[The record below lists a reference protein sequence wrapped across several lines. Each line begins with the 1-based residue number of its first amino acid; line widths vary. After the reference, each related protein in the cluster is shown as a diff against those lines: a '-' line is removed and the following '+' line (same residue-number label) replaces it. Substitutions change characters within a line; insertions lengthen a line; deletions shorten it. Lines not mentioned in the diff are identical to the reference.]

1 MTKTTTILVLM
12 TGLALTV
19 APAAKAQ
26 IPPPPASLGFLNVN
40 YGAQPQRRT
49 LSTSVSFPLYD
60 ETATMTTDQ
69 GIGNGPVFD
78 ISGGFRVWRGLAIG
92 IGFSSFSD
100 TGSGTVV
107 TTIPHPLFFGQSKPV
122 NNTASGLEH
131 SERAVHLQAVW
142 FIPVTDKIDVALSV
156 GPSFIRVKQQLVS
169 SATVPVGTQDVNVVV
184 NTQEETA
191 HGANVGFD
199 GSYLFTRRFG
209 VGLFIRYAG
218 GSVDLSGAGNL
229 KVGGVQAGLGARI
242 RF

>member
-1 MTKTTTILVLM
+1 MTKTTTMLALM
-12 TGLALTV
+12 TGLALA
-19 APAAKAQ
+19 APDAKAQ
-26 IPPPPASLGFLNVN
+26 VAPPPANVGFLNVN
-40 YGAQPQRRT
+40 AGAQPQRRI
-49 LSTSVSFPLYD
+49 LKTSVSFPLHD

-78 ISGGFRVWRGLAIG
+78 IAGGFRVWRALAIG
-92 IGFSSFSD
+92 IGFSFFSD
-100 TGSGTVV
+100 TGNSTVV
-107 TTIPHPLFFGQSKPV
+107 ATIPHPLFFGQSKPV
-122 NNTASGLEH
+122 NKTASGLEH

-191 HGANVGFD
+191 HGANIGFD

-209 VGLFIRYAG
+209 AGLFIRYAG
-218 GSVDLSGAGNL
+218 GSVDVPGAGDL
-229 KVGGVQAGLGARI
+229 RVGGLQAGLGARV